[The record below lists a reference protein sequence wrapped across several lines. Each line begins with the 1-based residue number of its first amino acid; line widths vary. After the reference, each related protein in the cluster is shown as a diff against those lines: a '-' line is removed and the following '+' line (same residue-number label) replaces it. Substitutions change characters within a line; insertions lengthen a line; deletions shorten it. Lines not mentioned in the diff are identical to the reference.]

1 MSIYSPQ
8 SNEVEFFNEN
18 QTVVTNARFIV
29 ENQTYAMNGVTSVK
43 QGVKPANRT
52 AGIIMAIIGLIL
64 LLSLTGG
71 NKIWGIILLGIGI
84 WIAYSAKPTGLV
96 LLQSSS
102 GEVQA
107 LSSQNLNYISAVVSA
122 LNQSIIHRG

>member
-1 MSIYSPQ
+1 
-8 SNEVEFFNEN
+8 
-18 QTVVTNARFIV
+18 
-29 ENQTYAMNGVTSVK
+29 MNGVTSVK

-52 AGIIMAIIGLIL
+52 AGFIMAIIGLVL
-64 LLSLTGG
+64 LLSLGG
-71 NKIWGIILLGIGI
+71 GSKIWGILLLGIGV

-107 LSSQNLNYISAVVSA
+107 LSSKNLNYISAVVSA

>member
-8 SNEVEFFNEN
+8 SNEIEFFNQNE
-18 QTVVTNARFIV
+18 TVVTNARFIV

-52 AGIIMAIIGLIL
+52 TGIIMAIVGFIL
-64 LLSLTGG
+64 LLSLNGG
-71 NKIWGIILLGIGI
+71 NKIWGILLLGVGV

-107 LSSQNLNYISAVVSA
+107 LSSQNLNYISDVVSA

>member
-1 MSIYSPQ
+1 
-8 SNEVEFFNEN
+8 
-18 QTVVTNARFIV
+18 
-29 ENQTYAMNGVTSVK
+29 MNGVTSVK

-52 AGIIMAIIGLIL
+52 AGIIMAIVGFIL
-64 LLSLTGG
+64 LLSLNGG
-71 NKIWGIILLGIGI
+71 NKIWGILLLGVGV

-107 LSSQNLNYISAVVSA
+107 LSSQNLNYISNVVSA